1 MKRYNLPTHDR
12 SNNYLEDLGDNK
24 YKLHAQYGDYCRFIY
39 NDDNTTYY
47 AVDPPGGPFM
57 AVGEFKV
64 NDKVLRSISI
74 DERGT
79 ILTFE

>member
-1 MKRYNLPTHDR
+1 MIKLPTHDR
-12 SNNYLEDLGDNK
+12 SNNYLEDLGNNK

-57 AVGEFKV
+57 TVGEFKI
-64 NDKVLRSISI
+64 DGKVLKSISI
-74 DERGT
+74 DQSGV

>member
-1 MKRYNLPTHDR
+1 MIKLPTHDR

-24 YKLHAQYGDYCRFIY
+24 YKLHAQYGEYGMRFIF

-57 AVGEFKV
+57 AVREFKI
-64 NDKVLRSISI
+64 NGKVLKSINL
-74 DERGT
+74 DDGT
-79 ILTFE
+79 ILEFE

>member
-1 MKRYNLPTHDR
+1 MKKYNLPTHDG
-12 SNNYLEDLGDNK
+12 SNNYLEDLGNNK
-24 YKLHAQYGDYCRFIY
+24 YRLHTQYEDYCRFIY

-57 AVGEFKV
+57 AVGEFKI
-64 NDKVLRSISI
+64 DGKVLKSI
-74 DERGT
+74 DIDESGT

>member
-1 MKRYNLPTHDR
+1 MKKYNLPTHDG
-12 SNNYLEDLGDNK
+12 SNNYLEYLGDNK
-24 YKLHAQYGDYCRFIY
+24 YKLHTQYEDYCRFIY

-57 AVGEFKV
+57 AVGEFKI
-64 NDKVLRSISI
+64 NDKVLKSISI
-74 DERGT
+74 DESGA